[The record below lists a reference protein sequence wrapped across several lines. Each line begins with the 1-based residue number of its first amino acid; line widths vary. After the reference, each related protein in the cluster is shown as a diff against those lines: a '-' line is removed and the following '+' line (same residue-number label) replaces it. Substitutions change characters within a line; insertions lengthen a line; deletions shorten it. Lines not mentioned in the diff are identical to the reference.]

1 MEPYGGMTFEEFWK
15 LPAEVCEA
23 VNRQVPL
30 KPFVNKIHYGG
41 LYEDLTVVQCA
52 HCHRRLRTVNT
63 RDKYCPS
70 CGQKVKWEE

>member
-23 VNRQVPL
+23 VNKQIPVKPL
-30 KPFVNKIHYGG
+30 VNRISEDV
-41 LYEDLTVVQCA
+41 LYDVVQCA
-52 HCHRRLRTVNT
+52 RCHRRLRTEKT